1 MDPTRNGNG
10 MSKNPSL
17 DSLAGKT
24 ALVTGASRGIGRAIA
39 FTLGRRGARVAVHYN
54 AASDAAADVVR
65 QIRDAGGE
73 AWSLQ
78 ADLAQPDAAATLAR
92 DLRAALKE
100 RYDDDGLDI
109 LVNNAG
115 VGLRARLAEVTPEAF
130 DRVLQVNLKTPFF
143 LIQQTLPFL
152 RDQGRIVNISSMG
165 TRAAYPEMS
174 VYAPAKA
181 GLEALTLLLA
191 GELGERGITINAVL
205 PGATATDLNARARD
219 PEQSKL
225 IAKTIAL
232 GRVGQPDDIAD
243 IVAFLA
249 SNEGRWIT
257 GQSIDATGG
266 QRL

>member
-1 MDPTRNGNG
+1 
-10 MSKNPSL
+10 MSATESPHN
-17 DSLAGKT
+17 LAGKT

-39 FTLGRRGARVAVHYN
+39 LALGRRGARVAVHYN
-54 AASDAAADVVR
+54 AASDAADEVIS
-65 QIRDAGGE
+65 QIQAAGGE
-73 AWSLQ
+73 AWALQ
-78 ADLAQPDAAATLAR
+78 ADLSQANAAAALASE
-92 DLRAALKE
+92 LRASLKE
-100 RYDDDGLDI
+100 RYADDGLDI

-115 VGLRARLAEVTPEAF
+115 VGLRARLPEVTPEAF

-152 RDQGRIVNISSMG
+152 RDHGRIVNISSMG

-219 PEQSKL
+219 PEQSKV

-232 GRVGQPDDIAD
+232 GRVGQPEDIAD

-249 SNEGRWIT
+249 SHEGRWIT